1 MGKKNSASVSVGTT
15 PARAGPRTGF
25 KNCCMRSGRYDGSPR
40 DDYFQGV
47 KHALPDPV
55 AGRLMR
61 IVRELV
67 LNEEIHARVIGELVP
82 SARRFLWIVT
92 ADIKDLHV
100 VRGKRAVPF
109 LRVLAE
115 LVEEGVAVRLIHAK
129 EPGPRFRE
137 DFDRHPVLVESDLFE
152 RVLCPRV
159 HTKAVIADGRRA
171 FVGSPNLT
179 GAGMGAK
186 HADKRNFEAGFL
198 TDEPDDV
205 KRLVTWVDE
214 LFLGGFCGKCR
225 LRDRCPD
232 PLDGE

>member
-1 MGKKNSASVSVGTT
+1 
-15 PARAGPRTGF
+15 
-25 KNCCMRSGRYDGSPR
+25 MRSGRYDGSPR
-40 DDYFQGV
+40 DDFFQGV
-47 KHALPDPV
+47 IPGLRRMRATGWMPV
-55 AGRLMR
+55 
-61 IVRELV
+61 VRELI
-67 LNEEIHARVIGELVP
+67 LNGEIHARVIGELVP

-92 ADIKDLHV
+92 ADIKDMHV
-100 VRGKRAVPF
+100 VRGKRSVPF

-198 TDEPDDV
+198 TDEAEDLE
-205 KRLVTWVDE
+205 KLVSWVDG
-214 LFLGGFCGKCR
+214 LFIGEFCGKCR

-232 PLDGE
+232 PLDGM

>member
-1 MGKKNSASVSVGTT
+1 M
-15 PARAGPRTGF
+15 
-25 KNCCMRSGRYDGSPR
+25 
-40 DDYFQGV
+40 
-47 KHALPDPV
+47 
-55 AGRLMR
+55 
-61 IVRELV
+61 RELI
-67 LNEEIHARVIGELVP
+67 LNEEIHPRVIGELVP
-82 SARRFLWIVT
+82 SARRFLWIAT
-92 ADIKDLHV
+92 ADIKDMHV
-100 VRGKRAVPF
+100 ARGKRAVPF

-137 DFDRHPVLVESDLFE
+137 DFDRYPVLVESDLFE

-159 HTKAVIADGRRA
+159 HTKSVIADGKRA

-198 TDEPDDV
+198 TDEAEDLE
-205 KRLVTWVDE
+205 KLVGWVDG
-214 LFLGGFCGKCR
+214 LFLGEYCGRCR

-232 PLDGE
+232 PLDGDT